1 MRGVASFT
9 RLAKGTALGAP
20 FIPCLA
26 RLAPDGSQMGHA
38 VWQIFVIDILVVKV
52 INLNSVVQL
61 DSYEPFC
68 LIALIT
74 SQVFGAVAG

>member
-1 MRGVASFT
+1 MGGVACFT

-38 VWQIFVIDILVVKV
+38 IWQIFVIDILVVKV
-52 INLNSVVQL
+52 INLNSVVKL
-61 DSYEPFC
+61 DFNEPFR
-68 LIALIT
+68 LIALVT